1 MRSDRPHRFRL
12 IGHAGAVH
20 RGATMAIPPYVE
32 GGGAT
37 GQRRP
42 PVDAARLW
50 TGGLATAVVAALI
63 AVVGVVI
70 ARGLFDVP
78 VLAPER
84 EGVLGDS
91 TTVRLA
97 VLAAAA
103 ALVATGL
110 MHLLLLSTPRP
121 FRFFTWIVSLL
132 TLLAVLGPVH
142 DRRHPRHP
150 GRHRRHRPGDRDGDR
165 LAGPRGGQER
175 DPARQAGPTVTRA
188 LESDQR
194 SRHGSAAIVMSSAAA
209 ASRRAPSPAITTTRP
224 AFTDTPWR
232 PIPQARRP

>member
-1 MRSDRPHRFRL
+1 MT
-12 IGHAGAVH
+12 V
-20 RGATMAIPPYVE
+20 PPYVE
-32 GGGAT
+32 GGDGT

-84 EGVLGDS
+84 EGALGDS

-97 VLAAAA
+97 VLAAVA
-103 ALVATGL
+103 ALAATAL
-110 MHLLLLSTPRP
+110 MHLLLVSTPRP

-132 TLLAVLGPVH
+132 TLLAVLAPFMT
-142 DRRHPRHP
+142 DAT
-150 GRHRRHRPGDRDGDR
+150 
-165 LAGPRGGQER
+165 LATQV
-175 DPARQAGPTVTRA
+175 AT
-188 LESDQR
+188 
-194 SRHGSAAIVMSSAAA
+194 AAIGLVIGMAIGSLVSGAARSAL
-209 ASRRAPSPAITTTRP
+209 RLGRQDPRL
-224 AFTDTPWR
+224 R
-232 PIPQARRP
+232 ER